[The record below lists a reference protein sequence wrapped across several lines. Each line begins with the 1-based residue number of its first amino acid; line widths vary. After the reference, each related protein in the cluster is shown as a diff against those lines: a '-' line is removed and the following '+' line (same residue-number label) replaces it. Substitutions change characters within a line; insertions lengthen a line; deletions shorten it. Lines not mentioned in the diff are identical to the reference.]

1 MARTRTLTQL
11 IADVRDRTDTE
22 NSQHVTDAQITR
34 YINQSIAALYA
45 LIVEQDEN
53 DFAAQCSFNTTAG
66 AETSQIL
73 SAPLEGVPVQPYK
86 LLAVDVV
93 DNNGLSYPVPRFM
106 LGERGY
112 LDTQDGTWGVLQRTH
127 YQWRGTDTLYWSP
140 PWESS
145 VLIRVTYI
153 PSPVDLSVGTDA
165 YDGRAGW
172 EEWVTLDA
180 SIRVMLKEESDVSDF
195 ARERAAVEAR
205 ILRQITAR
213 DRAQPKRIRDVSGGE
228 RW

>member
-106 LGERGY
+106 LG
-112 LDTQDGTWGVLQRTH
+112 
-127 YQWRGTDTLYWSP
+127 
-140 PWESS
+140 
-145 VLIRVTYI
+145 
-153 PSPVDLSVGTDA
+153 
-165 YDGRAGW
+165 
-172 EEWVTLDA
+172 
-180 SIRVMLKEESDVSDF
+180 
-195 ARERAAVEAR
+195 
-205 ILRQITAR
+205 
-213 DRAQPKRIRDVSGGE
+213 
-228 RW
+228 